1 MYIKVT
7 HNPKKEI
14 EKNNTIEI
22 LKDLVIWKFR
32 K

>member
-1 MYIKVT
+1 MYIKVM

>member
-1 MYIKVT
+1 MYIKVMQ
-7 HNPKKEI
+7 NPKKEI

-22 LKDLVIWKFR
+22 LKDLVIWKFE